1 MYTSPK
7 IPVEMPDNFI
17 EPLADVLDSSNY
29 EHMVT
34 AARRGRDEIS
44 PFLIQILYLTSVQ
57 LLKRERP
64 KNGGDWGE
72 TRVEKL
78 KNALMWLD
86 KRWQLAGKLLIRV
99 KLFESEIHGANARRL
114 GVFRQAL
121 EAQQIALS
129 RETSN

>member
-1 MYTSPK
+1 MYTSK

-44 PFLIQILYLTSVQ
+44 PFLIQILYQTSVQ

-64 KNGGDWGE
+64 KNGDWGE

-78 KNALMWLD
+78 KDALMWLD

-99 KLFESEIHGANARRL
+99 KLFE
-114 GVFRQAL
+114 
-121 EAQQIALS
+121 
-129 RETSN
+129 REMKLTHVA

>member
-64 KNGGDWGE
+64 TNGDWSG

-78 KNALMWLD
+78 KTALMWLD
-86 KRWQLAGKLLIRV
+86 KRWQLSGKLLIRV
-99 KLFESEIHGANARRL
+99 KLFESEIHEANARRL
-114 GVFRQAL
+114 GVFHQAL

-129 RETSN
+129 RET